1 MRIFLGGHLNFYHPQ
16 KEKWLVVDL
25 KGPTLMGD
33 LLTAAGVPLSEVQL
47 VAING
52 EVVELK
58 NALVSEGDQVKVF
71 SPVGGG

>member
-16 KEKWLVVDL
+16 KGKWLEVDL
-25 KGPTLMGD
+25 KGPTPLVD
-33 LLTAAGVPLSEVQL
+33 LLNAAGVPLSEVQL

-52 EVVELK
+52 EVVELS
-58 NALVSEGDQVKVF
+58 NAWVSEGDQVKVF